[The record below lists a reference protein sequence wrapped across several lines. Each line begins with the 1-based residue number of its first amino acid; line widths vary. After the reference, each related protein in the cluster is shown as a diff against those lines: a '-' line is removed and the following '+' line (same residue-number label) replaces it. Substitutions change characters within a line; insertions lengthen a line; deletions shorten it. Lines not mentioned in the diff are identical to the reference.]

1 MKPPAFHAEFRLNGQ
16 HFSSVTELLQY
27 AGKQLSDDHTAFLH
41 QWFDDSPDFEVQ
53 TSGSTGK
60 PKTYRFAKQTAVA
73 VARRSIDFFGLPPA
87 SKVLLVLSSGYIA
100 GKMMWVRA
108 LTGGWHLDVVPA
120 RKTIEFPQKNY
131 DFGAMVPYQA
141 YANREQIERFGT
153 LILGGAPVGDE
164 FVKAVKQTGT
174 RLFLTYGMTETLTH
188 VAVRA
193 LNPAAAKTIDARDM
207 DVYHALPGVRF
218 QSDEN
223 GRLIVHDPL
232 TSKAPLHT
240 RDLVEWISPTRFRWL
255 GRADNVINS
264 GGHKVIP
271 EQVEKLLAPHIHRPF
286 YLAGLSDEKLGQK
299 VVLVVEGQRS
309 EQLEENIRQ
318 AVERVGLHPYD
329 RPKDIVFVP
338 QFHRTRSGKI
348 IRDFGKREGV

>member
-1 MKPPAFHAEFRLNGQ
+1 MKPPAFHVEFRLNGR
-16 HFSSVTELLQY
+16 HFSSVNKLLQY
-27 AGKQLSDDHTAFLH
+27 AEKHLADDHTFFLH
-41 QWFDDSPDFEVQ
+41 QWFDDSLVFEVQ

-87 SKVLLVLSSGYIA
+87 SKVLLVLSSDYIA

-120 RKTIEFPQKNY
+120 RKTIELSCSEY

-141 YANREQIERFGT
+141 YANRDQIERFGT

-164 FVKAVKQTGT
+164 FVKSVKQTGT
-174 RLFLTYGMTETLTH
+174 HLFLTYGMTETLTH
-188 VAVRA
+188 VALRA
-193 LNPAAAKTIDARDM
+193 LNPPAAKMINARDS
-207 DVYHALPGVRF
+207 DVYHALPGIRF

-264 GGHKVIP
+264 GGHKVI
-271 EQVEKLLAPHIHRPF
+271 VEEVERKLAGRLRQAF
-286 YLAGLSDEKLGQK
+286 YLTGIPDNDLGQR
-299 VVLVVEGQRS
+299 VILVMEGQGS
-309 EQLEENIRQ
+309 EQLIENIRQ
-318 AVERVGLHPYD
+318 AVEHAGLHPYD

-338 QFHRTRSGKI
+338 RFNRTRSGKI
-348 IRDFGKREGV
+348 IRDFGKNSI